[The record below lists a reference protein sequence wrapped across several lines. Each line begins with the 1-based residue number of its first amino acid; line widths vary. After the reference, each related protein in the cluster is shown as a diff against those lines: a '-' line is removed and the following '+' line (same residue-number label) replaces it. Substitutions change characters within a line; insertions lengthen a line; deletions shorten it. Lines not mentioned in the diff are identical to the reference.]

1 MKVLKFGGTSVANS
15 ASITRVMSIVQQEEQ
30 CTVVVSA
37 LGGVTDL
44 LLQAM
49 EQAAQNDD
57 NYTKVFPRL
66 EERHL
71 EVIKGFIPAKSQSG
85 IISFVKV
92 ELNRLETLL
101 EGIAMLQEI
110 TPKAA
115 NKVASF
121 GEHLSSTIIAAVFR
135 ENNIDVRLLDGR
147 DLIETNIQNNR
158 QIIHWENTAKK
169 VKSLYA
175 SSTANVTLV
184 PGFIAKNSKG
194 ENTTLGRGGSDFTAA
209 ILANILE
216 ASSLEIWTDV
226 SGMFTAHP
234 KIVAQANPITQLS
247 YLEAMELSH
256 FGAKV
261 IYPPTLQPLVEKNI
275 PVYIKNTFSTE
286 DKGTLITQAKSTLNG
301 QVVKGISHIDNVSLV
316 SLEGS
321 GMVGIPGFSK
331 RLFEALSI
339 ENINVIMI
347 TQASSEHS
355 ICIGLRSEDA
365 QRAKEIIDEEFAF
378 EISLNK
384 VDHALV
390 ENDMINVAMVGDD
403 MKNHQ
408 GISGKMFSTLGM
420 NNVNIRAIAQ
430 GASERNI
437 SIIITKKDTH
447 KALNCLHEA
456 FFEENIKQLN
466 LFIIGVGNVGS
477 KLMEQI
483 HQQQQYLQDILQL
496 RIRVIAMANSRT
508 MVLSDTG
515 IDLTSWEDALAQGDK
530 SDVDSFFAH
539 AKKLNLRNSIFVDNT
554 ANETIAT
561 EYQRYLENNIGV
573 VTCNKIACADQL
585 RNYQTLKKTSRK
597 YSSPFLFETNVG
609 AGLPV
614 IDTLSNLIASGDRIH
629 KIQAVLSGSLNF
641 VFNNFLENNTFKE
654 VVIQAQKEGYTEPD
668 PKIDLSGVDVAR
680 KILILA
686 RESGL
691 GIELG
696 DIAND
701 PFLPKE
707 CLDTLDNA
715 SFFESLD
722 THNDH
727 FNHLLENA
735 KSNNAKLKYVAQ
747 LENNQASVGLQEIPQ
762 GHDFYNLEGSDNI
775 ILFYTDRYRDQP
787 LIVKGAGAGAAVTA
801 SGIFGDI
808 IRIGKR

>member
-15 ASITRVMSIVQQEEQ
+15 TSIARVMSIVQQEEQ

-57 NYTKVFPRL
+57 SYTTVFPRL

-85 IISFVKV
+85 LISFVKV

-115 NKVASF
+115 DKVASF

-169 VKSLYA
+169 VNSLYA
-175 SSTANVTLV
+175 SSTAKVTLV

-234 KIVAQANPITQLS
+234 KIVAQANPINQLS

-384 VDHALV
+384 VDPALL
-390 ENDMINVAMVGDD
+390 ENDMVNVAMVGDD

-437 SIIITKKDTH
+437 SIIIAKKDTH

-466 LFIIGVGNVGS
+466 LFVIGVGNVGS

-515 IDLTSWEDALAQGDK
+515 IDLTSWEDALAQGEK

-539 AKKLNLRNSIFVDNT
+539 AKKLNLRNNFKAGEKVKSAAQGLITLATYGVGMLVGFWVAGKISDTYLLDNGT
-554 ANETIAT
+554 HNWEMIWILPAAFA
-561 EYQRYLENNIGV
+561 IGV
-573 VTCNKIACADQL
+573 LVLFMLIFKDEKI
-585 RNYQTLKKTSRK
+585 
-597 YSSPFLFETNVG
+597 E
-609 AGLPV
+609 
-614 IDTLSNLIASGDRIH
+614 I
-629 KIQAVLSGSLNF
+629 
-641 VFNNFLENNTFKE
+641 KE
-654 VVIQAQKEGYTEPD
+654 E
-668 PKIDLSGVDVAR
+668 
-680 KILILA
+680 
-686 RESGL
+686 
-691 GIELG
+691 
-696 DIAND
+696 
-701 PFLPKE
+701 
-707 CLDTLDNA
+707 
-715 SFFESLD
+715 
-722 THNDH
+722 
-727 FNHLLENA
+727 
-735 KSNNAKLKYVAQ
+735 
-747 LENNQASVGLQEIPQ
+747 
-762 GHDFYNLEGSDNI
+762 
-775 ILFYTDRYRDQP
+775 
-787 LIVKGAGAGAAVTA
+787 
-801 SGIFGDI
+801 
-808 IRIGKR
+808 

>member
-44 LLQAM
+44 MLQAM

-115 NKVASF
+115 DKVASF

-169 VKSLYA
+169 IKSLYA

-286 DKGTLITQAKSTLNG
+286 DKGTLITQAKNTING

-339 ENINVIMI
+339 
-347 TQASSEHS
+347 
-355 ICIGLRSEDA
+355 
-365 QRAKEIIDEEFAF
+365 
-378 EISLNK
+378 
-384 VDHALV
+384 
-390 ENDMINVAMVGDD
+390 
-403 MKNHQ
+403 
-408 GISGKMFSTLGM
+408 
-420 NNVNIRAIAQ
+420 
-430 GASERNI
+430 
-437 SIIITKKDTH
+437 
-447 KALNCLHEA
+447 
-456 FFEENIKQLN
+456 
-466 LFIIGVGNVGS
+466 
-477 KLMEQI
+477 
-483 HQQQQYLQDILQL
+483 
-496 RIRVIAMANSRT
+496 
-508 MVLSDTG
+508 
-515 IDLTSWEDALAQGDK
+515 
-530 SDVDSFFAH
+530 
-539 AKKLNLRNSIFVDNT
+539 
-554 ANETIAT
+554 
-561 EYQRYLENNIGV
+561 
-573 VTCNKIACADQL
+573 
-585 RNYQTLKKTSRK
+585 RK
-597 YSSPFLFETNVG
+597 YQCNHDYTSLF
-609 AGLPV
+609 
-614 IDTLSNLIASGDRIH
+614 
-629 KIQAVLSGSLNF
+629 
-641 VFNNFLENNTFKE
+641 
-654 VVIQAQKEGYTEPD
+654 
-668 PKIDLSGVDVAR
+668 
-680 KILILA
+680 
-686 RESGL
+686 
-691 GIELG
+691 
-696 DIAND
+696 
-701 PFLPKE
+701 
-707 CLDTLDNA
+707 
-715 SFFESLD
+715 
-722 THNDH
+722 
-727 FNHLLENA
+727 
-735 KSNNAKLKYVAQ
+735 
-747 LENNQASVGLQEIPQ
+747 
-762 GHDFYNLEGSDNI
+762 
-775 ILFYTDRYRDQP
+775 
-787 LIVKGAGAGAAVTA
+787 
-801 SGIFGDI
+801 
-808 IRIGKR
+808 